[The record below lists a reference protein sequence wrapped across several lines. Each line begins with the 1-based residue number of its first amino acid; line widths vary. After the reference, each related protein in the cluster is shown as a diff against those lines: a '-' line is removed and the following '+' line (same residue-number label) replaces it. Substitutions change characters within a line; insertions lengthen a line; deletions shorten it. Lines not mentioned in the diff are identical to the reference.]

1 MAVLPLAKSTA
12 RAQIEKVQSTLRDER
27 RNENTRHS
35 GSAQGL
41 ELCAFVRW
49 HGTWPDSWQL
59 SFLFTGISVIRPA
72 LRSRIQVPRPQPFPR
87 LRWPSARI
95 GIRIALPRAERML
108 TMRVARA
115 KVSRAGS
122 IGREITQPRRV
133 TQWKQSDCWSHSKHA
148 RAKRTMPKHF

>member
-1 MAVLPLAKSTA
+1 MATMIPNMAVLPLAKLTA

-49 HGTWPDSWQL
+49 YGTWPDSWQRAFSSRTL
-59 SFLFTGISVIRPA
+59 VLYDLA
-72 LRSRIQVPRPQPFPR
+72 LRSRIQAPRPQPFPQ

-95 GIRIALPRAERML
+95 GIRIALPRAERIV
-108 TMRVARA
+108 TIRAARA

-122 IGREITQPRRV
+122 I
-133 TQWKQSDCWSHSKHA
+133 
-148 RAKRTMPKHF
+148 

>member
-1 MAVLPLAKSTA
+1 MIPNMAFLPLAKSTA

-59 SFLFTGISVIRPA
+59 AFCSRTLVLYDLLFAVGYKVHALSHFLNCDGLPKGLAFA
-72 LRSRIQVPRPQPFPR
+72 LHFQCREN
-87 LRWPSARI
+87 AYD
-95 GIRIALPRAERML
+95 A
-108 TMRVARA
+108 
-115 KVSRAGS
+115 SRASEGLQ
-122 IGREITQPRRV
+122 GRLNRPGNNSNQEV
-133 TQWKQSDCWSHSKHA
+133 TQWKQLDC
-148 RAKRTMPKHF
+148 